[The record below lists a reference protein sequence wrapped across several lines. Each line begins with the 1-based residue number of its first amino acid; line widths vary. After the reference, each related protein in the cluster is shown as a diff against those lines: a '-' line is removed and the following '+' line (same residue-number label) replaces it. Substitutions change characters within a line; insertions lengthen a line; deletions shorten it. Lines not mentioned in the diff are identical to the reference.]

1 MHRFTLGTVCLSF
14 VLLVCV
20 GCGGPND
27 GQYTVVTEDS
37 GFSDSNQDLVEDAAN
52 PSDNEPPDGVTDEAS
67 AVSDNN
73 ATIQGTVNESQGD
86 KFEQVAE
93 LSVDNSRPFAVP
105 LPVRL
110 PAPANPTMEVATT
123 VADPAARIKLLI
135 PEKVIVPESDGKLR
149 VTYDDLDLL
158 KILNMEPV
166 PLDAA
171 DYFPDWLNDLN
182 GKQVR
187 IRGWMF
193 PPNKPSG
200 ISRFLM
206 MRDSGLCCFGPKA
219 KIYDKIAVNLRE
231 DVTTDYI
238 QLRPFDVTG
247 TLVIDPVIFDDEEFY
262 LLYHI
267 EDATITE

>member
-1 MHRFTLGTVCLSF
+1 MYRFTFGSVC
-14 VLLVCV
+14 VTLLLLACV
-20 GCGGPND
+20 GCSGPD
-27 GQYTVVTEDS
+27 DDQYTVVTEDS
-37 GFSDSNQDLVEDAAN
+37 GFSATNQDLVEDNTDSAESVPTVDATDG
-52 PSDNEPPDGVTDEAS
+52 SDV
-67 AVSDNN
+67 VSDD
-73 ATIQGTVNESQGD
+73 TPEVQETVDSPEGS
-86 KFEQVAE
+86 KLEQVAE

-110 PAPANPTMEVATT
+110 PAPASPTMEVATT
-123 VADPAARIKLLI
+123 VVDPVARIKLLI

-171 DYFPDWLNDLN
+171 DYFPEWLNDLN